1 MAVGSLHSLLRDLPE
16 TLEEVPDDEDDFGGT
31 PGLPD
36 DGYTITLE
44 EELTREYEFHTPF
57 KFTKGQFE
65 EHQQTYNMACKI
77 AEQCGQIDRV
87 AELVDIRFNARRM
100 AMEGQSIWLEHSPYT
115 DEGAAICYGYIE
127 GAMEVERATQSSR
140 ETWEREFTVIHT
152 ADGSMKAVRH
162 D

>member
-31 PGLPD
+31 PALPD

-44 EELTREYEFHTPF
+44 DELTREYEFHTPF

-65 EHQQTYNMACKI
+65 EYQQTYNMACKI
-77 AEQCGQIDRV
+77 AEQCGEIDRV
-87 AELVDIRFNARRM
+87 AELIDIRFNARRM
-100 AMEGQSIWLEHSPYT
+100 AMEGESIWLEHSPYT

-127 GAMEVERATQSSR
+127 GSMQAQRDVQSAH
-140 ETWEREFTVIHT
+140 ETWEREFSIVHL
-152 ADGSMKAVRH
+152 ADGSVKAVRR

>member
-1 MAVGSLHSLLRDLPE
+1 MAVGSLHSLLRGLPE
-16 TLEEVPDDEDDFGGT
+16 TLEEVP
-31 PGLPD
+31 
-36 DGYTITLE
+36 E
-44 EELTREYEFHTPF
+44 EEDLGEALPSDGFEIVLEDELVQEYELHTPF
-57 KFTKGQFE
+57 KFANGQFE
-65 EHQQTYNMACKI
+65 DYQQTYNIACKI
-77 AEQCGQIDRV
+77 AEQCGEIDRV

-127 GAMEVERATQSSR
+127 GAREVERATQSSR

-152 ADGSMKAVRH
+152 ADGSTKAIRR